1 MPRGGWCRRRVVPV
15 NGVSEIHSWPL
26 WGDPVVNVLH
36 AAVQVAVPPHIHD
49 CKDLQ
54 LKVRNPLKYIISSFV
69 NKVATILTFSQ

>member
-54 LKVRNPLKYIISSFV
+54 LKARKGMIIKNNLLMIKPLGRF
-69 NKVATILTFSQ
+69 Q